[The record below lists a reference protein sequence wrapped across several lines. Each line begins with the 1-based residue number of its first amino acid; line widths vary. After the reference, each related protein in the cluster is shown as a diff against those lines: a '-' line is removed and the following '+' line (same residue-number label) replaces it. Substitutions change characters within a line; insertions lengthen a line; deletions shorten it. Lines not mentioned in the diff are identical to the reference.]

1 MRYQETFELRDNEM
15 RQLSAAETNE
25 VTGGTGTAT
34 VFASGRSG
42 VNSAQLVFIGATL
55 ATSNTSAFA
64 QIDANISAAGP
75 NNFLELTAT
84 ASV

>member
-25 VTGGTGTAT
+25 VTGGAGTAT
-34 VFASGRSG
+34 VFASGSSG
-42 VNSAQLVFIGATL
+42 VHSAQLVFVGATL

-64 QIDANISAAGP
+64 EIRAGISAAGP
-75 NNFLELTAT
+75 NNFVELIAT
-84 ASV
+84 ASS